1 MTHLTP
7 SPWDSFAGKETHDTS
22 MGKDF
27 LKGGKDIETFVLCE
41 MGEQKGCF
49 QQVYIC
55 RKINWIP
62 ATC

>member
-1 MTHLTP
+1 
-7 SPWDSFAGKETHDTS
+7 

-27 LKGGKDIETFVLCE
+27 PKGGKDIETFVLCE
-41 MGEQKGCF
+41 MREQKGCL

-55 RKINWIP
+55 RKINWVP